1 MVDCGAAD
9 GKTPGRALAIGG
21 SELLH
26 SGSIVKAPMVG
37 VAWRAVPGSGCLR
50 QAVCL
55 EAAPVVRFGDR

>member
-26 SGSIVKAPMVG
+26 SGSIVKAPMV
-37 VAWRAVPGSGCLR
+37 PGSGCLR